1 MRGKDPPSLGI
12 SEHRRIIVANNKS
25 AIKRIRQIEKR
36 RLRNRLVIGSM
47 RTALKKARTA
57 VESSAEDAA
66 GLVRAA
72 TSAVD
77 KAVSKG
83 AVKRTTASRYIA
95 RLAQRKPVA

>member
-12 SEHRRIIVANNKS
+12 SEHLRIIVANNKS

-36 RLRNRLVIGSM
+36 RIRNRLVVGSM
-47 RTALKKARTA
+47 RTSLKRARTA
-57 VESSAEDAA
+57 VESSAGDAVA
-66 GLVRAA
+66 LVRAA

-83 AVKRTTASRYIA
+83 AIKRTTGSRYIA
-95 RLAQRKPVA
+95 RLSKRKPLA

>member
-1 MRGKDPPSLGI
+1 
-12 SEHRRIIVANNKS
+12 VANNKS

-36 RLRNRLVIGSM
+36 RLRNRLVVGSM

-57 VESSAEDAA
+57 VESNAADAVE
-66 GLVRAA
+66 LVR
-72 TSAVD
+72 SASSLVD

-95 RLAQRKPVA
+95 RLAKRKPIA

>member
-1 MRGKDPPSLGI
+1 
-12 SEHRRIIVANNKS
+12 VANNKS

-36 RLRNRLVIGSM
+36 RIANRLVVGSM
-47 RTALKKARTA
+47 RTALKRARTA
-57 VESSAEDAA
+57 VETSADDAVE
-66 GLVRAA
+66 LVRAA

-95 RLAQRKPVA
+95 RLAKRKPVA

>member
-1 MRGKDPPSLGI
+1 M
-12 SEHRRIIVANNKS
+12 ANNKS

-57 VESSAEDAA
+57 AETSAEDATA
-66 GLVRAA
+66 LLRAA

-83 AVKRTTASRYIA
+83 AIKRTTGSRYIA
-95 RLAQRKPVA
+95 RLANRKPVA

>member
-1 MRGKDPPSLGI
+1 M
-12 SEHRRIIVANNKS
+12 ANNKS

-57 VESSAEDAA
+57 VETSADDAA
-66 GLVRAA
+66 ALVRAA

-83 AVKRTTASRYIA
+83 AVKRTTGSRYIA
-95 RLAQRKPVA
+95 RLAQRKPNA

>member
-1 MRGKDPPSLGI
+1 M
-12 SEHRRIIVANNKS
+12 ANNKS

-36 RLRNRLVIGSM
+36 RLRNRLVVGSM

-57 VESSAEDAA
+57 LDTKADDAA

-72 TSAVD
+72 SSAVD

-83 AVKRTTASRYIA
+83 AIKRTTGSRYIA
-95 RLAQRKPVA
+95 RLASRKVS